1 MFDGLSKY
9 ELNALKHALGTSIKR
24 KQNTVDICN
33 SIGDIDTSK
42 ILSRDLRT
50 ERGLYKKV
58 KAELDKFYPGGN
70 ENGKS

>member
-1 MFDGLSKY
+1 MFNGLSKY
-9 ELNALKHALGTSIKR
+9 ELNALKHSLGTSIKR

-33 SIGDIDTSK
+33 SIGDMDTSK

-58 KAELDKFYPGGN
+58 KVELDKYYVGGKD
-70 ENGKS
+70 NGER